1 MWHERFPYPELHSHG
16 SARLAHARCGAV
28 LTWAV
33 IVTSGAMRVTTPP
46 FAGSLEALK
55 SSVTPRMHLMTLL
68 QNATPTTRETRCS
81 NGS

>member
-1 MWHERFPYPELHSHG
+1 
-16 SARLAHARCGAV
+16 
-28 LTWAV
+28 
-33 IVTSGAMRVTTPP
+33 
-46 FAGSLEALK
+46 LK